1 MRLTDEQSDYLRLL
15 GHDLKP
21 TLNIGKAGL
30 TNSQLKELEQALAD
44 NELVKVRVPYGD
56 KTYRSRILDEL
67 APMAHAHLVE
77 RAGHAALLYRP
88 APQPIIKLP
97 AAKLSF

>member
-1 MRLTDEQSDYLRLL
+1 M

-21 TLNIGKAGL
+21 TLAVGKGGL
-30 TNSQLKELEQALAD
+30 TNSQLKQLDRALSKQ
-44 NELVKVRVPYGD
+44 ELVKVRVPYGD
-56 KTYRSRILDEL
+56 RSHRSRLVDEL
-67 APMAHAHLVE
+67 APLAHAHLVE

-97 AAKLSF
+97 ATKLEH